1 MHVRVGI
8 VVPLHGH
15 SSVDRNKVK
24 RRLRELV
31 RHHLIDLQSGVD
43 IILKASED
51 SYVKSFGDLRS
62 DVESMRLLLERRV
75 VTR

>member
-1 MHVRVGI
+1 
-8 VVPLHGH
+8 
-15 SSVDRNKVK
+15 
-24 RRLRELV
+24 V
-31 RHHLIDLQSGVD
+31 RHYLIDLQSGVD

-62 DVESMRLLLERRV
+62 DVESMRLLLEQRV